1 MTYAEYNK
9 CIAILNAKPKWFGQD
24 DNRSFKLDCLE
35 AFRAKG
41 SPSNIHALI
50 PFLKSKD
57 ETFRQ
62 RTAEVITS
70 LFDKL
75 KSQNQLY
82 DSLKYVPIDVS
93 DIDFFSKTFPPDI
106 SVKLLALS
114 SLNHSGYVR
123 QRAIEELAIT
133 KHSKA
138 IRFLIIRLSDW
149 VKNVREVAA
158 SSIRKYLT
166 DEYREQFISELDN
179 IDGLRNVGRVD
190 LTTAYESILSFILEK
205 KLNAETYNSLIV
217 ADKARLL
224 YVKKYL
230 EKNSIDSQLTEI
242 LISDRSFLIR
252 IQILKRLNELN
263 PSEQA
268 RIILGLLND
277 KSSQVRL
284 QTLYYLADNSIQYYD
299 TILKLTSDL
308 SASIRDLT
316 RYLLKTHELNF
327 REIYR
332 GRIQGND
339 DKVGSILGLAEVG
352 TNDDLDLLKIL
363 IKSED
368 KKIRLACL
376 IGIQKLDM
384 QQAKV
389 FALKHFTH
397 EPNKIRKRS
406 LEILAHTW
414 DQEVMV
420 ETERFYASADP
431 ILKKMILILYSKVG
445 GWDVLGLLINATSE
459 KDPGVRDLAWSFLQK
474 WKDKALRLFTRPP
487 KEAIDKAK
495 NYYESTSSLNPTE
508 ISSSRHKLWDEIKY
522 YLRYD

>member
-1 MTYAEYNK
+1 MDYAEYNK
-9 CIAILNAKPKWFGQD
+9 CIGILNAKPKWFGQD
-24 DNRSFKLDCLE
+24 ENHSLKLDCLE

-62 RTAEVITS
+62 RTAEVTTS

-75 KSQNQLY
+75 KSQSQLY

-123 QRAIEELAIT
+123 QRAIEALAIT
-133 KHSKA
+133 KHPQA
-138 IRFLIIRLSDW
+138 IRFLLRRLSDW

-158 SSIRKYLT
+158 SSIRKYFT

-179 IDGLRNVGRVD
+179 IEGLRNVGRVD
-190 LTTAYESILSFILEK
+190 LATVYESILSFILEK

-217 ADKARLL
+217 ADRARFL

-230 EKNSIDSQLTEI
+230 EKNRIDSHLTEI
-242 LISDRSFLIR
+242 LFSDRSFLIR
-252 IQILKRLNELN
+252 IQILKCLNELN
-263 PSEQA
+263 SAEHPA
-268 RIILGLLND
+268 IILGLLND

-284 QTLYYLADNSIQYYD
+284 QTIYYLADNYIQYYD

-308 SASIRDLT
+308 SASVRDLT
-316 RYLLKTHELNF
+316 RYLLKTRELNF
-327 REIYR
+327 GEIYR
-332 GRIQGND
+332 GRIQDND
-339 DKVGSILGLAEVG
+339 DMVGSILGLAEVG
-352 TNDDLDLLKIL
+352 TNDDLGLLKTL
-363 IKSED
+363 IESEE

-384 QQAKV
+384 QQAQT
-389 FALKHFTH
+389 FALKYFTQ
-397 EPNKIRKRS
+397 EPKKIRKRC

-414 DQEVMV
+414 DQEVML
-420 ETERFYASADP
+420 ETERFYAGADP
-431 ILKKMILILYSKVG
+431 ILKKMILILYNKVG
-445 GWDVLGLLINATSE
+445 GWDVLGLLINATSDN
-459 KDPGVRDLAWSFLQK
+459 DPGVRDLAWSFLQK

-487 KEAIDKAK
+487 REAIDKAK
-495 NYYESTSSLNPTE
+495 TYYEGSSLDLTIISPSKQRLWHE
-508 ISSSRHKLWDEIKY
+508 IIY

>member
-24 DNRSFKLDCLE
+24 DNRSLKLDCLE

-93 DIDFFSKTFPPDI
+93 DIDFFSKTFSPDI

-138 IRFLIIRLSDW
+138 IRFLIIRLGDW

-158 SSIRKYLT
+158 SSIRKYFT
-166 DEYREQFISELDN
+166 DEYRKQFISELDN

-205 KLNAETYNSLIV
+205 KLNAEAYNSLIV

-268 RIILGLLND
+268 KIILGLLND

-284 QTLYYLADNSIQYYD
+284 QTLYYLADNSIQYYN
-299 TILKLTSDL
+299 TILKLTSDF

-339 DKVGSILGLAEVG
+339 DKVDSIL
-352 TNDDLDLLKIL
+352 D
-363 IKSED
+363 
-368 KKIRLACL
+368 
-376 IGIQKLDM
+376 
-384 QQAKV
+384 
-389 FALKHFTH
+389 
-397 EPNKIRKRS
+397 
-406 LEILAHTW
+406 W
-414 DQEVMV
+414 
-420 ETERFYASADP
+420 
-431 ILKKMILILYSKVG
+431 
-445 GWDVLGLLINATSE
+445 
-459 KDPGVRDLAWSFLQK
+459 QK
-474 WKDKALRLFTRPP
+474 WEQR
-487 KEAIDKAK
+487 
-495 NYYESTSSLNPTE
+495 
-508 ISSSRHKLWDEIKY
+508 
-522 YLRYD
+522 